1 MEEKDK
7 SHIPVDENDEKQ
19 RDIVTTFAAG
29 EAAKA
34 AADGI
39 EDQYYKPQEYD
50 RGNYDDGPAKYR
62 AKQKAVEKGKGVV
75 RDPYTNK
82 KLELKMKDAKLK
94 YGKDYDAHM
103 GEIDHL
109 VPLKLM
115 HEKLKNSPFIAPEDA
130 KNIANDEDN
139 LLLTSRRVNNAKRA
153 KTNAEFAEDS
163 DFLKKKGLPVSK
175 KMKDNLR
182 WEGTKAE
189 IKADINIGVTT
200 VQNVAKTFNDV
211 GLEAGMSAGTMVGVM
226 SSINNIGQVLSGDK
240 EAGEAF
246 CDAAKATGKAAING
260 YLSSGG
266 IATAT
271 QIMRSSTNNLIKV
284 LGKMNAP
291 AEILS
296 AVAVAGSAL
305 SRYCSGEITLEDC
318 VVELHKNAATLAA
331 STTGMAV
338 GEAVFTG
345 LAAGTL
351 FAGPMAVL
359 GAAVGAMAA
368 MAVVGFVEDV
378 VLAPYYNAKAAR
390 KLEDRRTAAFNRV
403 SAAMEAALAAQG
415 KRLDAMYEAEKG
427 RQYEAFYLGF
437 ERMMDSA
444 LENDVDNITGGL
456 NQILSYF
463 GEECYFKD
471 REEFNQFFDSKDRK
485 PFVL

>member
-1 MEEKDK
+1 
-7 SHIPVDENDEKQ
+7 
-19 RDIVTTFAAG
+19 
-29 EAAKA
+29 
-34 AADGI
+34 
-39 EDQYYKPQEYD
+39 
-50 RGNYDDGPAKYR
+50 
-62 AKQKAVEKGKGVV
+62 
-75 RDPYTNK
+75 
-82 KLELKMKDAKLK
+82 
-94 YGKDYDAHM
+94 
-103 GEIDHL
+103 IDHL

-260 YLSSGG
+260 YLRSGG